1 MKLQEIQMSKLDAEK
16 PAPVIGGGIR
26 VMMNDM
32 LPPDEIILVAG
43 KDAYLRIKNSGK
55 LQEKPNE

>member
-1 MKLQEIQMSKLDAEK
+1 MSKLDAEK